1 MVESIGFEGIAIN
14 AWLVWIVPFIGAALI
29 PALAKKSIRFSNI
42 SAVGFAIISALLA
55 ATLIPIV
62 VSGSEIH
69 SQIPWI
75 PTLNIKAGILADPL
89 SVIMTN
95 LVAWISSLIIIYSV
109 GYMHGDRDLTRYWF
123 FMLFFIGSMQLI
135 VLSDNLL
142 MVFFGWEGVGFASY
156 ALIGFW
162 YADRKKDYVGREGH
176 IVRGIAM
183 WASPTHAGIK
193 AFLMT
198 RAGDVMML
206 SGMFLIFMH
215 AGTFGFKEL
224 LADQTWAHN
233 MMEQNLLVPAAILL
247 FGGAIGKSAQFPLN
261 EWLLEAMTGPTPVS
275 ALIHAATMVK
285 AGVFLVARIGPLFFA
300 LAAFDAAAFFEVVA
314 WIGAITAFLLA
325 TQAIV
330 NPEIKKVL
338 AYSTGSQIGYMM
350 MALGI
355 AGLSTQFV
363 DGYTAGFFHLM
374 SHAMFK
380 ASLFMAAGAILHVVG
395 SRFMT
400 DMGGLR
406 KNMNKTFIFMLLSA
420 LSLAGAPLITSGFWS
435 KDAIFAA
442 LLESG
447 TSTGIS
453 LFFIA
458 FIVAIMTAFYTFRMV
473 GMVFFGTKSKHIQ
486 TIEQNSYNKSQYV
499 SSISSDP
506 TDEQRLKPDH
516 ENSLKHDPKHQIH
529 EVKAVMWVPFAILAV
544 STVLIGLVGFI
555 FEEEIHSIMASYLSS
570 SFGIG
575 ETLSTHNSA
584 NNIQQNTS
592 PTTEGLNPI
601 ALLSSFVA
609 FGIGSGLGIFFYII
623 RKKDPEIISKYPVLK
638 QTWLFL
644 YNRWYLNSFLYWG
657 FVKIPLRLY
666 QLIWLYFENIIAQGI
681 NPALQYIYELYVK
694 MGKIYSDW
702 GYPNISFC
710 LCGWNYC
717 RSNYVIFI
725 GGMGGT
731 RND

>member
-1 MVESIGFEGIAIN
+1 MVESMGFEGIAIN
-14 AWLVWIVPFIGAALI
+14 VWLVWMVPFIGAALI
-29 PALAKKSIRFSNI
+29 PALAKKSTRFANI
-42 SAVGFAIISALLA
+42 SAVGFAIISALFA
-55 ATLIPIV
+55 ATLIPLV
-62 VSGSEIH
+62 SSGSEIH

-75 PTLNIKAGILADPL
+75 SALNIKAGILADPL
-89 SVIMTN
+89 SIIMTN

-109 GYMHGDRDLTRYWF
+109 GYMHGDRDLVRYWF

-176 IVRGIAM
+176 IVKGIAM

-206 SGMFLIFMH
+206 SGMFLIFMY

-224 LADQTWAHN
+224 LADQTWAHT
-233 MMEQNLLVPAAILL
+233 MMEQNLLVPAAVLL

-285 AGVFLVARIGPLFFA
+285 AGVFLIARIGPLFFA

-395 SRFMT
+395 SRFMK

-406 KNMNKTFIFMLLSA
+406 KNMNKTFLFMLLSA
-420 LSLAGAPLITSGFWS
+420 LSLASAPLITSGFWS

-447 TSTGIS
+447 TSTGS
-453 LFFIA
+453 ALFFIA
-458 FIVAIMTAFYTFRMV
+458 
-473 GMVFFGTKSKHIQ
+473 
-486 TIEQNSYNKSQYV
+486 
-499 SSISSDP
+499 
-506 TDEQRLKPDH
+506 
-516 ENSLKHDPKHQIH
+516 
-529 EVKAVMWVPFAILAV
+529 
-544 STVLIGLVGFI
+544 FI
-555 FEEEIHSIMASYLSS
+555 FEEEIHSIMATYLFS

-575 ETLSTHNSA
+575 EAIGTHNSA
-584 NNIQQNTS
+584 NNIEQN
-592 PTTEGLNPI
+592 PAQATETLNPI
-601 ALLSSFVA
+601 AFVSSFVA
-609 FGIGSGLGIFFYII
+609 FGIGSGLGILFYII
-623 RKKDPEIISKYPVLK
+623 RKKDPEIISRYPILK
-638 QTWLFL
+638 QAWSFL
-644 YNRWYLNSFLYWG
+644 YNRWYLNSLLYWG

-666 QLIWLYFENIIAQGI
+666 QLIWIYFENIIAQGI
-681 NPALQYIYELYVK
+681 NPALQFSMSYLSKVVKYTQTGVTQTYLFVFAAGIIVVLIMLY
-694 MGKIYSDW
+694 
-702 GYPNISFC
+702 
-710 LCGWNYC
+710 L
-717 RSNYVIFI
+717 
-725 GGMGGT
+725 
-731 RND
+731 

>member
-29 PALAKKSIRFSNI
+29 PALAKKSIRFSNM

-406 KNMNKTFIFMLLSA
+406 KNMNKTFIFMLLSG

-473 GMVFFGTKSKHIQ
+473 GMVFFGT
-486 TIEQNSYNKSQYV
+486 
-499 SSISSDP
+499 
-506 TDEQRLKPDH
+506 
-516 ENSLKHDPKHQIH
+516 
-529 EVKAVMWVPFAILAV
+529 
-544 STVLIGLVGFI
+544 
-555 FEEEIHSIMASYLSS
+555 
-570 SFGIG
+570 
-575 ETLSTHNSA
+575 
-584 NNIQQNTS
+584 
-592 PTTEGLNPI
+592 
-601 ALLSSFVA
+601 
-609 FGIGSGLGIFFYII
+609 
-623 RKKDPEIISKYPVLK
+623 
-638 QTWLFL
+638 
-644 YNRWYLNSFLYWG
+644 
-657 FVKIPLRLY
+657 
-666 QLIWLYFENIIAQGI
+666 
-681 NPALQYIYELYVK
+681 
-694 MGKIYSDW
+694 
-702 GYPNISFC
+702 
-710 LCGWNYC
+710 
-717 RSNYVIFI
+717 
-725 GGMGGT
+725 
-731 RND
+731 

>member
-1 MVESIGFEGIAIN
+1 MVESVGFEGIAIN
-14 AWLVWIVPFIGAALI
+14 VWLVWIVPFLGAALI
-29 PALAKKSIRFSNI
+29 PALAKKSTRFSNI

-55 ATLIPIV
+55 ATLIPLAT
-62 VSGSEIH
+62 SGSEIH

-75 PTLNIKAGILADPL
+75 SALNIKAGILADPL
-89 SVIMTN
+89 SIIMTN

-109 GYMHGDRDLTRYWF
+109 GYMHGDRDLVRYWF

-176 IVRGIAM
+176 IVKGIAM

-206 SGMFLIFMH
+206 SGMFLIFMY

-224 LADQTWAHN
+224 LADQTWAHT
-233 MMEQNLLVPAAILL
+233 MMEQNLLVPAAVLL

-300 LAAFDAAAFFEVVA
+300 LAAFDAAVFFEVVA
-314 WIGAITAFLLA
+314 WVGAITAFLLA

-406 KNMNKTFIFMLLSA
+406 KNMNKTFIFMLLSG

-447 TSTGIS
+447 TSTGGA

-486 TIEQNSYNKSQYV
+486 AIEQSSSHTSQSVSYV
-499 SSISSDP
+499 SSEPSD
-506 TDEQRLKPDH
+506 DHHNLKQDT
-516 ENSLKHDPKHQIH
+516 KPKIH
-529 EVKAVMWVPFAILAV
+529 EVTPIMWVPFAILAI
-544 STVLIGLVGFI
+544 STILIGLVGFI
-555 FEEEIHSIMASYLSS
+555 FEEEIHSIMASYLFS

-575 ETLSTHNSA
+575 EAISTHNSA
-584 NNIQQNTS
+584 NTIEQNAGQ
-592 PTTEGLNPI
+592 TTEALNPI
-601 ALLSSFVA
+601 ALVSSFVA
-609 FGIGSGLGIFFYII
+609 FGIGSGLGILFYII
-623 RKKDPEIISKYPVLK
+623 RKKDPEIISRYPILK
-638 QTWLFL
+638 KAWSFL
-644 YNRWYLNSFLYWG
+644 YNRWYLNSLLYWG
-657 FVKIPLRLY
+657 FVTIPLRLY
-666 QLIWLYFENIIAQGI
+666 QIIWLYFENIIAQGI
-681 NPALQYIYELYVK
+681 NPALQFSMSYLSKWVKYTQTGVTQTYLFVFAAGIIIVLIMLY
-694 MGKIYSDW
+694 
-702 GYPNISFC
+702 
-710 LCGWNYC
+710 L
-717 RSNYVIFI
+717 
-725 GGMGGT
+725 
-731 RND
+731 

>member
-1 MVESIGFEGIAIN
+1 MVESVGFEGIAIN
-14 AWLVWIVPFIGAALI
+14 VWLVWIVPFLGAALI
-29 PALAKKSIRFSNI
+29 PALAKKSTRFSNI

-55 ATLIPIV
+55 ATLIPLV
-62 VSGSEIH
+62 TSGTEIH

-75 PTLNIKAGILADPL
+75 SALNIKAGILADPL
-89 SVIMTN
+89 SIIMTN

-109 GYMHGDRDLTRYWF
+109 GYMHGDRDLVRYWF
-123 FMLFFIGSMQLI
+123 LMLFFIGSMQLI

-176 IVRGIAM
+176 IVKGIAM

-206 SGMFLIFMH
+206 SGMFLIFMY

-224 LADQTWAHN
+224 LADQTWAHT
-233 MMEQNLLVPAAILL
+233 MMEQNLLVPAAVLL

-285 AGVFLVARIGPLFFA
+285 AGV
-300 LAAFDAAAFFEVVA
+300 
-314 WIGAITAFLLA
+314 FLLA

-395 SRFMT
+395 SRFMK

-406 KNMNKTFIFMLLSA
+406 KNMNKTFLFMFLSA
-420 LSLAGAPLITSGFWS
+420 LSLASAPLITSGFWS

-447 TSTGIS
+447 TSTGS
-453 LFFIA
+453 ALFFIA

-473 GMVFFGTKSKHIQ
+473 GMVFFGTKSKHVQSVEQ
-486 TIEQNSYNKSQYV
+486 TSPTTTSQSVSY
-499 SSISSDP
+499 ISSEP
-506 TDEQRLKPDH
+506 FHDH
-516 ENSLKHDPKHQIH
+516 DVKHDTKPIIH
-529 EVKAVMWVPFAILAV
+529 EVRPIMWVPFAILAI
-544 STVLIGLVGFI
+544 STILIGLVGFI
-555 FEEEIHSIMASYLSS
+555 FEEEIHSIMATYLFS

-575 ETLSTHNSA
+575 EAIGTDNSA
-584 NNIQQNTS
+584 NNIEQNLAQ
-592 PTTEGLNPI
+592 TTETLNPI
-601 ALLSSFVA
+601 AFVSSFVA
-609 FGIGSGLGIFFYII
+609 FGIGSGLGILFYII
-623 RKKDPEIISKYPVLK
+623 RKKDPEIISRYPILK
-638 QTWLFL
+638 QAWSFL
-644 YNRWYLNSFLYWG
+644 YNRWYLNSLLYWG

-666 QLIWLYFENIIAQGI
+666 QLIWIYFENIIAQGI
-681 NPALQYIYELYVK
+681 NPALQFSMSYLSKVVKYTQTGVTQTYLFVFAAGIIVVLIMLY
-694 MGKIYSDW
+694 
-702 GYPNISFC
+702 
-710 LCGWNYC
+710 L
-717 RSNYVIFI
+717 
-725 GGMGGT
+725 
-731 RND
+731 

>member
-1 MVESIGFEGIAIN
+1 MVDTIIGFEGIAIN
-14 AWLVWIVPFIGAALI
+14 VWLIWILPFVGAALM
-29 PALAKKSIRFSNI
+29 PAIAKKSKRLSNYA
-42 SAVGFAIISALLA
+42 AVGFALISAIFS
-55 ATLIPIV
+55 ATLIPMITA
-62 VSGSEIH
+62 GEETH

-75 PTLNIKAGILADPL
+75 SALNIKAGILADPL
-89 SVIMTN
+89 SIIMTN
-95 LVAWISSLIIIYSV
+95 LVAWISFLIIVYSV

-162 YADRKKDYVGREGH
+162 YADRKKDYVGKEGH
-176 IVRGIAM
+176 YALGIAM

-198 RAGDVMML
+198 RAGDIMML
-206 SGMFLIFMH
+206 TGMFLIFMH

-224 LADQTWAHN
+224 LADQTWAN
-233 MMEQNLLVPAAILL
+233 TMMEQNLLVPAAVLL

-261 EWLLEAMTGPTPVS
+261 EWLLEAMTGPTAVS

-300 LAAFDAAAFFEVVA
+300 LAAFDTAVFFEVVA
-314 WIGAITAFLLA
+314 WVGAITAFILA

-380 ASLFMAAGAILHVVG
+380 ASLFMAAGAILHAVG
-395 SRFMT
+395 TRFMT
-400 DMGGLR
+400 DMGGLL
-406 KNMNKTFIFMLLSA
+406 KNMKKTFIFMLLAS

-447 TSTGIS
+447 STTGGA
-453 LFFIA
+453 LFVIA
-458 FIVAIMTAFYTFRMV
+458 FIIAIMTAFYTFRMV
-473 GMVFFGTKSKHIQ
+473 GMVFFGNKSKHILA
-486 TIEQNSYNKSQYV
+486 IEQHSSQGPH
-499 SSISSDP
+499 SSSSSNISN
-506 TDEQRLKPDH
+506 EDH
-516 ENSLKHDPKHQIH
+516 NIETEPKHEIH
-529 EVKAVMWVPFAILAV
+529 DVSPLMWVPFAILAIA
-544 STVLIGLVGFI
+544 TILIGLVGFL
-555 FEEEIHSIMASYLSS
+555 FEAQIHSIMSSYLSS

-575 ETLSTHNSA
+575 SEESIHASSDNIEQSREESSA
-584 NNIQQNTS
+584 VAI
-592 PTTEGLNPI
+592 NPI
-601 ALLSSFVA
+601 ALVSSFVA
-609 FGIGSGLGIFFYII
+609 FGIGAGLGIIFYVI
-623 RKKDPEIISKYPVLK
+623 RKKDSNIISQYPLIKKV
-638 QTWLFL
+638 WIFL
-644 YNRWYLNSFLYWG
+644 YNRWYLNSLIYWG
-657 FVKIPLRLY
+657 FVNIPIRMFKI
-666 QLIWLYFENIIAQGI
+666 IWRYFEKLIAQGI
-681 NPALQYIYELYVK
+681 NPALQYSMAYLSKWVK
-694 MGKIYSDW
+694 YTQTGVAQTYLFVFAAGIIIVLIML
-702 GYPNISFC
+702 F
-710 LCGWNYC
+710 L
-717 RSNYVIFI
+717 
-725 GGMGGT
+725 
-731 RND
+731 

>member
-1 MVESIGFEGIAIN
+1 MVQSIGFEGIAIN
-14 AWLVWIVPFIGAALI
+14 VWLIWILPFVGAALI
-29 PALAKKSIRFSNI
+29 PAIAKKSYRISNFT
-42 SAVGFAIISALLA
+42 AVGFAFVSAIFA
-55 ATLIPIV
+55 ATLIPMV
-62 VSGSEIH
+62 AAGGETH
-69 SQIPWI
+69 SQVPWI
-75 PTLNIKAGILADPL
+75 SALNIKAGTLADPL
-89 SVIMTN
+89 SIIMAN
-95 LVAWISSLIIIYSV
+95 LVAWISLLIIIYSV

-162 YADRKKDYVGREGH
+162 YADRKKDYVGKEGH
-176 IVRGIAM
+176 IVKGIAM

-198 RAGDVMML
+198 RAGDIMML
-206 SGMFLIFMH
+206 TGMFLIFMH
-215 AGTFGFKEL
+215 SGTFGFKEL
-224 LADQTWAHN
+224 LADQTWAQS
-233 MMEQNLLVPAAILL
+233 MMEQNLLIPAAVLL

-261 EWLLEAMTGPTPVS
+261 EWLLEAMTGPTAVS

-314 WIGAITAFLLA
+314 WVGAITAFLLA

-380 ASLFMAAGAILHVVG
+380 ASLFMAAGAILHAVG
-395 SRFMT
+395 TRFMT
-400 DMGGLR
+400 DMGGLL
-406 KNMNKTFIFMLLSA
+406 KNMKKTFIFMLLSS

-447 TSTGIS
+447 STSGGA
-453 LFFIA
+453 LFFFA
-458 FIVAIMTAFYTFRMV
+458 FIIAIMTAFYTFRMV
-473 GMVFFGTKSKHIQ
+473 GMVFFGTKSKHILA
-486 TIEQNSYNKSQYV
+486 IEQQASHGSHSASTSEV
-499 SSISSDP
+499 SNEDGDDKE
-506 TDEQRLKPDH
+506 TA
-516 ENSLKHDPKHQIH
+516 PKHKTH
-529 EVKAVMWVPFAILAV
+529 DVSPLMWVPFAILAIA
-544 STVLIGLVGFI
+544 TIIIGLVGFL
-555 FEEEIHSIMASYLSS
+555 FEAEIHSIMASYLAS

-575 ETLSTHNSA
+575 EEGGVAASSNSLE
-584 NNIQQNTS
+584 QNTGETS
-592 PTTEGLNPI
+592 IAINPI
-601 ALLSSFVA
+601 ALVSSFVA
-609 FGIGSGLGIFFYII
+609 FGIGSGLGIIFYII
-623 RKKDPEIISKYPVLK
+623 RKKDPNIISQYPFIKKV
-638 QTWLFL
+638 WLFL
-644 YNRWYLNSFLYWG
+644 YNRWYLNSLIYWG
-657 FVKIPLRLY
+657 FVKIPLRIFKV
-666 QLIWLYFENIIAQGI
+666 IWRYFENIIAQGI
-681 NPALQYIYELYVK
+681 NPALQYSMVYLSKWVK
-694 MGKIYSDW
+694 YTQTGVAQTYLFVFAAGIIIVLIML
-702 GYPNISFC
+702 F
-710 LCGWNYC
+710 L
-717 RSNYVIFI
+717 
-725 GGMGGT
+725 
-731 RND
+731 